1 METLLYWQE
10 NSCPPSFS
18 SLLLELLIKWT
29 LECLYLSLV
38 SLNFHFSVFL
48 VGMFK
53 LLAYQFSILRELSI
67 WFFKSLILF
76 SITSIPRFCPSL
88 SDIYDIFTFKN
99 SFLFSTP
106 PFSWQSALA
115 ARKMATFSCEY
126 QWKEGFKVLITYFQ
140 LI

>member
-29 LECLYLSLV
+29 LECLYLLLV

-76 SITSIPRFCPSL
+76 SVTSIPLFCPLIFMIFLLLRTLSCFQHLLFHGSL
-88 SDIYDIFTFKN
+88 LLLQGRWRHSPVNIN
-99 SFLFSTP
+99 G
-106 PFSWQSALA
+106 
-115 ARKMATFSCEY
+115 RKVSRC
-126 QWKEGFKVLITYFQ
+126 
-140 LI
+140 